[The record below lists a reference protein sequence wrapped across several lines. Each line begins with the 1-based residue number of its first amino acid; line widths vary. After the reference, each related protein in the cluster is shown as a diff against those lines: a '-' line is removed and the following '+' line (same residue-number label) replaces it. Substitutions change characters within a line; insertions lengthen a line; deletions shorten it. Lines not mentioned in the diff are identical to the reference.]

1 VNRTYK
7 VTGINLKAVPMGE
20 SDRLLTILTPEVGL
34 IRAVAMGARKHNS
47 SLGGRSGLFVVNEL
61 LVAKGRSLDKIAQAE
76 TVESYPGLGQDLQ
89 KLTASQYL
97 AELTLFQAL
106 SDQPQEELF
115 TLLNAHLKRLEQ
127 SPPELI
133 LPYLTHGI
141 FQLLSL
147 AGVAPQV
154 HVCCITRQPLSPD
167 FATPDWRAGFN
178 AQVGGVVTLEALDK
192 LKRESVKKVGVQSA
206 NPKGNLGEGVATYP
220 AAPAA
225 GYGSDRGRQSQSSH
239 ILTATELVLLQ
250 QVAQVESADPNT
262 KQNIES
268 GGHNAVPSEGVWQRI
283 EYILRHYAQYHFDRQ
298 IRSATLIDACFC
310 LPSRF

>member
-7 VTGINLKAVPMGE
+7 VTGINLKAAPMGE
-20 SDRLLTILTPEVGL
+20 SDRLLTILTREVGL

-47 SLGGRSGLFVVNEL
+47 SLGGRSGLFVVNDL

-76 TVESYPGLGQDLQ
+76 TLESYPGLGQDLQ

-97 AELTLFQAL
+97 AELSLFQAL

-115 TLLNAHLKRLEQ
+115 ALLNDHLKRLEQ

-141 FQLLSL
+141 FQLLTL

-167 FATPDWRAGFN
+167 FTNRDWRVGFN
-178 AQVGGVVTLEALDK
+178 AQVGGVLTLEALEK
-192 LKRESVKKVGVQSA
+192 LKQESMKKVGAPSTTRHE
-206 NPKGNLGEGVATYP
+206 NLGEGVATYP
-220 AAPAA
+220 AATA
-225 GYGSDRGRQSQSSH
+225 GYGASRVKQPQFSQV
-239 ILTATELVLLQ
+239 LTAAELAALQ
-250 QVAQVESADPNT
+250 QLVQAETSSPDPE
-262 KQNIES
+262 QNIEW
-268 GGHNAVPSEGVWQRI
+268 GGHNAVPSEEVWQRI
-283 EYILRHYAQYHFDRQ
+283 ECILRHYAQYHFDRQ